1 MTSDT
6 IDPKEGT
13 MKPVLVTLTA
23 VTALAVAV
31 FGSSRLL
38 AAPASAAAATTK
50 QLSGF
55 KLLPPAAPV
64 GQMTLYGHVKT
75 LSRKGGHFEMR
86 FDPAWFTS
94 GLTASRAALADTG
107 SADVPNDN
115 YVIEEGHRLLAYL
128 VPATAQV
135 TVLTN
140 NGQGI
145 AATQITVSELARIVN
160 GAKHRKLFEPLDSG
174 VWIRVHVDTVRS
186 LDQQYHP

>member
-1 MTSDT
+1 
-6 IDPKEGT
+6 
-13 MKPVLVTLTA
+13 
-23 VTALAVAV
+23 
-31 FGSSRLL
+31 
-38 AAPASAAAATTK
+38 
-50 QLSGF
+50 
-55 KLLPPAAPV
+55 
-64 GQMTLYGHVKT
+64 MTLYGHVKT

-94 GLTASRAALADTG
+94 GLTASRAALQDTG
-107 SADVPNDN
+107 SSDVANDN
-115 YVIEEGHRLLAYL
+115 YVIEEGHRLLTYL

-145 AATQITVSELARIVN
+145 AATPITVSELARIVN
-160 GAKHRKLFEPLDSG
+160 GGKHIKLFEPLDSG